1 MRDEYNKDYRKRE
14 YDKFSD
20 LEPHW
25 ERKRPSFLTLLLV
38 GLLVLL
44 VCSLGYDN
52 IIKPYLEKSKEQT
65 EEPVGTSTQEVEEPA
80 SSDMVEATAMD
91 EDATVPEVREEPVQK
106 SQPVSPEP
114 VSATATPTPA
124 PVAIPAPQSEVK
136 PSEKP
141 TERVAPALASEQS
154 RRSVT
159 SASSSEDGSEL
170 STLEMM
176 ERRNHANVVR
186 QAQRAGVSTEG
197 TMLEIMERINHANV
211 VKQAKRA
218 GVSAEGSTLE
228 IMERINHANVVKQA
242 QRAGVSTEG
251 STLDIME
258 RINHANVVRQAKRAG
273 VSTEGTTLE
282 IMERINRKNLERLNR

>member
-20 LEPHW
+20 LEPQR
-25 ERKRPSFLTLLLV
+25 ERKKPSYLTLLLF

-65 EEPVGTSTQEVEEPA
+65 EEPVATSTQEVEEPA
-80 SSDMVEATAMD
+80 SSEMVDETAMD
-91 EDATVPEVREEPVQK
+91 EDATIPEVREEPVPK
-106 SQPVSPEP
+106 SQPITPEQVSVTAAPE
-114 VSATATPTPA
+114 A
-124 PVAIPAPQSEVK
+124 PAPQPEVK
-136 PSEKP
+136 PI
-141 TERVAPALASEQS
+141 ERVASAPASEQS

-159 SASSSEDGSEL
+159 GAPSSSEDESEL
-170 STLEMM
+170 STLEIM
-176 ERRNHANVVR
+176 ERRNHANVVK

-197 TMLEIMERINHANV
+197 TTLEIMERINHANV

-242 QRAGVSTEG
+242 QKAGVSTEG

-258 RINHANVVRQAKRAG
+258 RINHANVVKQAKRAG